1 MVMRSLR
8 NVFKNIF
15 LTALALLS
23 FASCRKEFAEPDG
36 SEAASLTLSVGLPSI
51 SLQTRAREMYSSDDE
66 SIGGKIVSDP
76 FATDLEG
83 WTDYEK
89 LIDARELY
97 RLTLLLIDRTSG
109 NLVGYR
115 DLYKGSPDVTDS
127 SADEG
132 ANGWWD
138 GAKAIAD
145 ATYGSQAVVTFNY
158 DHPLHK
164 CADGSSLEALNRGL
178 YRIIALANWGPV
190 TINATDKD
198 GTTYSRK
205 YIGLTDRK
213 GYKIED
219 YITSIL
225 EQFNGI
231 QSTSAA
237 LKFSGNDSGYSKY
250 HEFMDFAL
258 YSSDKDFLCNIA
270 PQPLFLVCDFEL
282 RSGQNNISAQLKR
295 TWARLRISVENISH
309 DELTVDSLAF
319 CEHTTRNQSYL
330 FLESGRDAAAL
341 DPDSTKY
348 GSPNILKVSDD
359 ESGQYTN
366 PFNALIATVNGTK
379 IPGLPS
385 DNSNDLNSNQQVIFD
400 GYILD
405 GDGDGEPFAYN
416 LGIRYNGKTV
426 KRLKRVKNEDGTWG
440 VNKSDPYT
448 IGDNLLYVIQN
459 QEQQKR
465 ILYAGTSQLET
476 MQLANDGSGNFL
488 DRDMYFEPAQ
498 VFRFCKVKDENGK
511 DVMEEVTN
519 LYGDKPNEKQSYPL
533 YNIQSY
539 DGLYWIGAPW
549 GSKFAS
555 NGAYTK
561 NLPLLPNSATPVS
574 YVLRN
579 DGQRSNHLD
588 MRYLSFYSTVA
599 SSDGK
604 RYFINVNGNSSRQ
617 NQVDGWTDSDGGSQF
632 YIHRVEEVEEGAFF
646 SGKVTLTTVDPE
658 TAVSSPVTAIRRN
671 DFINI
676 LISVSYNEKAGEI
689 EFKVKDWNAGG
700 GNIEFN

>member
-1 MVMRSLR
+1 MRSLR
-8 NVFKNIF
+8 NISLNMF
-15 LTALALLS
+15 LTALALVA
-23 FASCRKEFAEPDG
+23 FASCREDFVEPSD

-51 SLQTRAREMYSSDDE
+51 SLQTRAREMYSGADE
-66 SIGGKIVSDP
+66 ESAGKIVTDP
-76 FATDLEG
+76 FATDLDG
-83 WTDYEK
+83 WNDYEK

-97 RLTLLLIDRTSG
+97 RLTLLLVDRTSG

-115 DLYKGSPDVTDS
+115 DLYKGSPDVRAS

-145 ATYGSQAVVTFNY
+145 STYGSQAVVTFNY
-158 DHPLHK
+158 DNPLHRCK
-164 CADGSSLEALNRGL
+164 DGSSLESLNRGL

-198 GTTYSRK
+198 GTSYSRE
-205 YIGLTDRK
+205 YLGLTDRE
-213 GYKIED
+213 GRKIGD

-225 EQFNGI
+225 GQYNGI

-237 LKFSGNDSGYSKY
+237 LKFSGMDSSEYTDY
-250 HEFMDFAL
+250 HNFMDFAL
-258 YSSDKDFLCNIA
+258 YSSDKDFLCKLV
-270 PQPLFLVCDFEL
+270 PQPLFLVYDFEL
-282 RSGQNNISAQLKR
+282 RPGKNNISAQLKR

-309 DELTVDSLAF
+309 DVLTLDSLAF

-330 FLESGRDAAAL
+330 FLESGKDVTAY

-348 GSPNILKVSDD
+348 GAPNIFKVADD
-359 ESGQYTN
+359 ESEQHSN
-366 PFNALIATVNGTK
+366 PYNALIATVNGTK
-379 IPGLPS
+379 IAGLPY
-385 DNSNDLNSNQQVIFD
+385 DKAENENVNQRVIFD

-405 GDGDGEPFAYN
+405 GDGDGEPFKYN
-416 LGIRYNGKTV
+416 LAIRYNGKTV
-426 KRLKRVKNEDGTWG
+426 TRLKRVKNEDDTWG
-440 VNKSDPYT
+440 VNKSDPYS
-448 IGDNLLYVIQN
+448 IGDSLLYVIQN

-465 ILYAGTSQLET
+465 CLYAGTSQLET
-476 MQLANDGSGNFL
+476 ILLPVDDHGNFL
-488 DRDMYFEPAQ
+488 DRDMYFDPAQ
-498 VFRFCKVKDENGK
+498 VFRFCRVKDK
-511 DVMEEVTN
+511 DGNYASEEVTN

-533 YNIQSY
+533 YNIQTY
-539 DGLYWIGAPW
+539 DGLYWLGAPW
-549 GSKFAS
+549 GSKYAS
-555 NGAYTK
+555 NGAYSK

-646 SGKVTLTTVDPE
+646 SGKVTLSTIDPE
-658 TAVSSPVTAIRRN
+658 TAVSSPVTAIHRN

-676 LISVSYNEKAGEI
+676 LISISYNEKSGEI

-700 GNIEFN
+700 GDIEFN